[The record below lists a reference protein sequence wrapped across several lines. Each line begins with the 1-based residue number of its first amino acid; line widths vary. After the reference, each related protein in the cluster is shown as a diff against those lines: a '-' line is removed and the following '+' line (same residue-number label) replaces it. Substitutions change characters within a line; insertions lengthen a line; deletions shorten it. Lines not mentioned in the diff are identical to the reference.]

1 MKDYKRITHMHERA
15 STRLVRTV
23 CIVIGTM
30 AVIVG
35 VVGIIIPLLPTT
47 PFLLLAAA
55 CYARSSRRLYDWL
68 ISNRWCGRYV
78 RSYRAGEGIPVRVK
92 ALTILLLW
100 LTIGFSALIIVSNV
114 IVKITLLLVAIGV
127 TKHVMLLP
135 TYKATGQKKI
145 SIEPVCRDCTVE
157 D

>member
-1 MKDYKRITHMHERA
+1 MRDYQRTTRASEKA

-30 AVIVG
+30 AVVVG
-35 VVGIIIPLLPTT
+35 VIGIVIPLLPTT

-68 ISNRWCGRYV
+68 ISNRWCGKYV
-78 RSYRAGEGIPVRVK
+78 RSYREGEGISVGVK
-92 ALTILLLW
+92 ALTIFLLW
-100 LTIGFSALIIVSNV
+100 LTIGLSALFIVSNI
-114 IVKITLLLVAIGV
+114 IVKITLLLIAIGV
-127 TKHVMLLP
+127 TAHILLLP
-135 TYKATGQKKI
+135 TFRATGQKKS
-145 SIEPVCRDCTVE
+145 SITPVCRDCSAK